1 MFHAKVKLNILK
13 EIVDTALILVPEAK
27 FTINENGMATKAVDP
42 SRIAMVSIEIGKEA
56 FEEYEAK
63 ENTLGVD
70 LEKLKETLK
79 LGSSDENVTLDWDK
93 DANVLVLKIGNLTR
107 KMPLIDSEGMSVP
120 KMPALDLPAKVTVSV
135 EEIKKGVAAAKS
147 ISDNISIKIS
157 EDGFDLSSKSEGA
170 DQANLHLPKDAMIDL
185 DIKEGEEAARSTYP
199 LEQFSKMIGAVKSPN
214 ITIRLGTDYP
224 LDIIFDMAG
233 GTGKGRY
240 LLAPRV
246 ENY

>member
-1 MFHAKVKLNILK
+1 MLHAKVKLNILK

-27 FTINENGMATKAVDP
+27 FNIDGNGLVTKAVDP
-42 SRIAMVSIEIGKEA
+42 SRIAMVSIEVGKDA

-79 LGSSDENVTLDWDK
+79 LGSSDESVTLDWDK

-107 KMPLIDSEGMSVP
+107 KMPLIDAGGMPDP
-120 KMPALDLPAKVTVSV
+120 KMPELDLPAKVTLSV

-147 ISDNISIKIS
+147 ISDNISMKIS
-157 EDGFDLSSKSEGA
+157 EDGFDLSSRAEGA
-170 DQANLHLPKDAMIDL
+170 DQANLHLPKDALIDA
-185 DIKEGEEAARSTYP
+185 DVKESARSTYP
-199 LEQFSKMIGAVKSPN
+199 LEQFSKMVGTIKSPN
-214 ITIRLGTDYP
+214 VTIRLGTDYP
-224 LDIIFDMAG
+224 LDILFEMAG
-233 GTGKGRY
+233 GMGKGRY